1 MNTFSNIFKKS
12 FLEGFSAGDITTGK
26 IVVTLLVTVLLAI
39 YIFVVYYVHSKKTF
53 YNKSFNVSLALI
65 AIITA
70 AIILAMQSNLV
81 ISLGMVG
88 ALSIVRFRTAIKEPM
103 DLMFLFWSISIGII
117 CGAGLAQIGIILSIT
132 MTVVVFA
139 LDRIPSTVAP
149 LIMVVNMN
157 GVEGESKV
165 VQCIETVCKYYKVK
179 SKTVSGSGSMNMTI
193 ELKLDKNNT
202 IVQDVAKIEGVTSVS
217 LLEHDGEV
225 VY

>member
-103 DLMFLFWSISIGII
+103 DLMFLFWSISVGII
-117 CGAGLAQIGIILSIT
+117 CGANLYVIAILASLVITIGLLALELTPVGMAASLLVVSAKDVAAEKDILDI
-132 MTVVVFA
+132 V
-139 LDRIPSTVAP
+139 LHD
-149 LIMVVNMN
+149 N
-157 GVEGESKV
+157 KV
-165 VQCIETVCKYYKVK
+165 CKVK
-179 SKTVSGSGSMNMTI
+179 SRNLSEKGLN
-193 ELKLDKNNT
+193 L
-202 IVQDVAKIEGVTSVS
+202 IVECKPKDGAKVIQEVHAIEGVYGVS
-217 LLEHDGEV
+217 LMAHDGEV
-225 VY
+225 TV

>member
-26 IVVTLLVTVLLAI
+26 IVVTLLVTVILAI

-103 DLMFLFWSISIGII
+103 DLMFLFWSISVGII
-117 CGAGLAQIGIILSIT
+117 CGANLYVIAILASLVITIGLLALELTPVGMAASLLVVSAKDASAEKDILDI
-132 MTVVVFA
+132 VLHDNKA
-139 LDRIPSTVAP
+139 
-149 LIMVVNMN
+149 
-157 GVEGESKV
+157 
-165 VQCIETVCKYYKVK
+165 CKVK
-179 SKTVSGSGSMNMTI
+179 SRNLSEKGLS
-193 ELKLDKNNT
+193 L
-202 IVQDVAKIEGVTSVS
+202 IVECKPRDGAKVIQEVHAIEGVYGVS
-217 LLEHDGEV
+217 LMAHDGEV
-225 VY
+225 TV